1 MVGETQQQAIQHF
14 EIYQVQLAAETS
26 RRLGLERFTC
36 LQMQYSL
43 LVREIEYEV
52 TEACKRNG
60 VAVLP
65 WSPLKGKHFKYDINL
80 LK

>member
-1 MVGETQQQAIQHF
+1 M
-14 EIYQVQLAAETS
+14 QLAADTS

-65 WSPLKGKHFKYDINL
+65 WSPLKG
-80 LK
+80 